1 MTFSKIRT
9 GVKAFDAQWDSKLPT
24 ELGFTNLISLFKFER
39 GTRWWETS
47 AYFLFD
53 KSSRNAI
60 DGTLASGGNE
70 FVWVYLVKDVTPRTK
85 TPVYHGAIVTDS
97 QRFPLWTL
105 QANRRGESRKILQ
118 TIEIVIRSQAWEE
131 LETAITA
138 EFEKV
143 FDWSGLIDDVKSNP
157 QFDEYDGNGIS
168 GLAFMCSFPVLRE
181 LAEDHIKRL
190 MDRSEA
196 GDDNYDVQYIDEMLE
211 DAIEA
216 AAEAHDLYITV
227 EENDV
232 YAGRLLVDFDEE
244 LPLRYVHTYEWEVID
259 QDYRGT
265 DSPYQHR
272 AYMFPVGYPVT
283 IKKIEG
289 VDDITVEA
297 TADYPGTV
305 EFVIGYRDLK
315 V

>member
-1 MTFSKIRT
+1 MTFSNVRT

-24 ELGFTNLISLFKFER
+24 EFGFTSLISLFKFER

-47 AYFLFD
+47 AYYLFD

-60 DGTLASGGNE
+60 DGALTDPDNE
-70 FVWVYLVKDVTPRTK
+70 FVWAYLVNHLTPRTK
-85 TPVYHGAIVTDS
+85 IRIYHGAIITDS

-118 TIEIVIRSQAWEE
+118 TIEIVIRAQAWEE

-157 QFDEYDGNGIS
+157 QFDKYDGNGIS
-168 GLAFMCSFPVLRE
+168 GLAFMCSFPALRE
-181 LAEDHIKRL
+181 LAEDHIERL
-190 MDRSEA
+190 TARSEA
-196 GDDNYDVQYIDEMLE
+196 GDDDYDPQYIDEMLE
-211 DAIEA
+211 GAITA
-216 AAEAHDLYITV
+216 AADNHGLYITV
-227 EENDV
+227 EDNDV
-232 YAGRLLVDFDEE
+232 YAGRLLVDFNEE
-244 LPLRYVHTYEWEVID
+244 LPLRYVHTYEWEWTD
-259 QDYRGT
+259 EAYRGT
-265 DSPYQHR
+265 GSPFVHR

-283 IKKIEG
+283 VKKIEG
-289 VDDITVEA
+289 VDDILVEA